1 MNHFLCISDE
11 ALIFGCQKRNG
22 LVGEVLPSWTP
33 VIVLLSLVL
42 LDMGAITNLFQ
53 QGLQQTISD
62 KIPGLNELYIALLYL
77 VLEGGKNISLKT
89 NGKLMLA
96 I

>member
-22 LVGEVLPSWTP
+22 LIGEVLPSWTP
-33 VIVLLSLVL
+33 VRVLLSLVL

-53 QGLQQTISD
+53 QCLQQTISA
-62 KIPGLNELYIALLYL
+62 KIPGLNELYTALLFL
-77 VLEGGKNISLKT
+77 VLGGEKISPLKQM
-89 NGKLMLA
+89 GS
-96 I
+96 